1 MEDDYKDLAVKIGV
15 LESSIQELK
24 NNGHQIL
31 KKLDRLE
38 DHNKENEITHEKIEF
53 MVNTLWERAGL
64 NRNGNNNSKNNAKP
78 QETFNQG
85 MNRVIAAIALWL
97 ASLVVSTVLVAYL
110 QNKVIP

>member
-24 NNGHQIL
+24 NNDHQIL

-38 DHNKENEITHEKIEF
+38 DHSKENEITHEKIEF

-64 NRNGNNNSKNNAKP
+64 NRNGNPNPKNNTKP

-97 ASLVVSTVLVAYL
+97 ASLAVSTVVVAYI

>member
-24 NNGHQIL
+24 NNDHQIL
-31 KKLDRLE
+31 KKLDKLE
-38 DHNKENEITHEKIEF
+38 DHNKEKEITHEKIEF

-64 NRNGNNNSKNNAKP
+64 NRSVNNNNKNNVKP

-97 ASLVVSTVLVAYL
+97 ASLAVSTVVVAYI

>member
-24 NNGHQIL
+24 NNDHQIL

-38 DHNKENEITHEKIEF
+38 DHSKENEITHEKIEF

-64 NRNGNNNSKNNAKP
+64 NRNGNPKNNTKP

-97 ASLVVSTVLVAYL
+97 ASLAVSTVVVAYI
-110 QNKVIP
+110 QSKVIP